1 MIFNG
6 RDLLAFCGAGV
17 SINKEIP
24 PASVGRAIT
33 SIGGANG
40 HILGHAE
47 DAPRTYTAKVNL
59 HGATMAD
66 AWALKLKL
74 AEWAYTTTLAD
85 LIPTHDQ
92 ARKYRAIV
100 QSIGNPEFKWGA
112 CTIDVVFYIPDARM
126 IEVYSTTATGTD
138 SVSFLKTGTADPLMT
153 VSFTPTADL
162 TDPVITLNGNAI
174 FAVNGNVLTGV
185 PCVVDF
191 DKKTLMKNGVVSQ
204 SEINYMQTVW
214 HPDFAYTN
222 TIEIDDADISVEVT
236 QRWL

>member
-47 DAPRTYTAKVNL
+47 DAPRTYTAKINL

-112 CTIDVVFYIPDARM
+112 CTIDVVFFIPDARM
-126 IEVYSTTATGTD
+126 IEVYGTTASGTG
-138 SVSFLKTGTADPLMT
+138 SASFFKTGTADPLMV

-162 TDPVITLNGNAI
+162 TDPVITLNGSTI
-174 FAVNGNVLTGV
+174 FAVNGSVLTGV

-191 DKKTLMKNGVVSQ
+191 DKKMLMKNGVVSQ
-204 SEINYMQTVW
+204 SEINYMQTNW
-214 HPDFAYTN
+214 HPDFAYIN
-222 TIEIDDADISVEVT
+222 TIEIENADISVEVT

>member
-1 MIFNG
+1 MTFNG
-6 RDLLAFCGAGV
+6 RDLLTFCGAGV

-40 HILGHAE
+40 HILGNAE
-47 DAPRTYTAKVNL
+47 DAPRTYTARINL
-59 HGATMAD
+59 HGSTMSN

-74 AEWAYTTTLAD
+74 AEWAYTTGLAD
-85 LIPTHDQ
+85 LIPTHDPD
-92 ARKYRAIV
+92 RKYRAIV

-112 CTIDVVFYIPDARM
+112 CTIDVVFCIPDARM
-126 IEVYSTTATGTD
+126 ISINSATVTGTG
-138 SVSFLKTGTADPLMT
+138 SATFSKTGSADPIMV

-162 TDPVITLNGNAI
+162 TSPVITLNGSTVFAI
-174 FAVNGNVLTGV
+174 NGSVLTGV

-191 DKKTLMKNGVVSQ
+191 EKKTLVKNGANAQ
-204 SEINYMQTVW
+204 SEINYMQTNW
-214 HPDFAYTN
+214 HPAFASSNTVAVTN
-222 TIEIDDADISVEVT
+222 ATVSVEVT